1 VWLNKVFLITFLRFL
16 LFLFFILHAL
26 LYLPGYTQKAVIV
39 VISSLYLSVALVNYF
54 YSFKLRRLNDY
65 IDFFFLIPL
74 ALLSGEPL
82 AIFSLLVPSL
92 FSFPKNLLPF
102 FISVLSATALGFYNF
117 GLKGLLVFPLTLA
130 LGISP
135 SSVELLRSLQKDRRY
150 FLELRRAYRS
160 LQEELSALEREKRQK
175 ETLLKLLE
183 LLDSNGP
190 EEYLKGVKEMFK
202 LKAIKVFPLK
212 DSSIKECFIDQSSLT
227 ISVPVSVEEGSAL
240 VVFYLNHPAEL
251 LDAELKENLIRC
263 AKMLKLY
270 ITGFEDKEQA
280 VKIAV

>member
-1 VWLNKVFLITFLRFL
+1 M
-16 LFLFFILHAL
+16 FFILHAL

-39 VISSLYLSVALVNYF
+39 VISSLYLSTALVNYF

-92 FSFPKNLLPF
+92 FSFPKNLVPF
-102 FISVLSATALGFYNF
+102 FISVLSATTLGIYNF

-130 LGISP
+130 LGLSP

-160 LQEELSALEREKRQK
+160 LQEELSVLEREKRQK
-175 ETLLKLLE
+175 EMLLKLLE

-190 EEYLKGVKEMFK
+190 EEYLNGVKEMFK
-202 LKAIKVFPLK
+202 LKAINVFPLK
-212 DSSIKECFIDQSSLT
+212 DSSVKECLIDEGSLT
-227 ISVPVSVEEGSAL
+227 ISVPVGLEEGSAL

-251 LDAELKENLIRC
+251 MDTELKENLSRC
-263 AKMLKLY
+263 AKMLRLY
-270 ITGFEDKEQA
+270 IAGFEGKEQA

>member
-1 VWLNKVFLITFLRFL
+1 VWLNKVFLITFSRFL
-16 LFLFFILHAL
+16 LFLFFTLHAL
-26 LYLPGYTQKAVIV
+26 LYLPGYIQKAVLV
-39 VISSLYLSVALVNYF
+39 VISSLYLSTALVNYF

-65 IDFFFLIPL
+65 IDFVFLLPL
-74 ALLSGEPL
+74 AFFSGEPL

-92 FSFPKNLLPF
+92 FSFPKNLVPLS
-102 FISVLSATALGFYNF
+102 ISVLSATALGIYNF

-135 SSVELLRSLQKDRRY
+135 SSVELLRSLQRDRGY
-150 FLELRRAYRS
+150 FGELRRAYRS
-160 LQEELSALEREKRQK
+160 LQRELSALEREKRQK

-183 LLDSNGP
+183 LLDSKGP

-202 LKAIKVFPLK
+202 LKAIKVFSLK
-212 DSSIKECFIDQSSLT
+212 DSSAKECLIDQSTLT
-227 ISVPVSVEEGSAL
+227 ISVPVGLEEGSAL

-251 LDAELKENLIRC
+251 MDAELKENLSRC

-270 ITGFEDKEQA
+270 ITGFESKEQA

>member
-1 VWLNKVFLITFLRFL
+1 
-16 LFLFFILHAL
+16 LFFILHTL
-26 LYLPGYTQKAVIV
+26 LYLPGYTQKALIV
-39 VISSLYLSVALVNYF
+39 VISSLYLSTALVNYF

-65 IDFFFLIPL
+65 IDFVFLIPL
-74 ALLSGEPL
+74 VLLSEEPL

-92 FSFPKNLLPF
+92 FSFPKNLVPF
-102 FISVLSATALGFYNF
+102 FISVLSATALGVYNF

-160 LQEELSALEREKRQK
+160 IQKELSTLEREKRQR

-183 LLDSNGP
+183 LLDSTEP

-202 LKAIKVFPLK
+202 LKAIKVFSLK
-212 DSSIKECFIDQSSLT
+212 DSAVKECFIDKGSLT
-227 ISVPVSVEEGSAL
+227 ISVPVSLEEGNAL

-251 LDAELKENLIRC
+251 MDAELKENLIRC

-270 ITGFEDKEQA
+270 ISGFENKEQA

>member
-26 LYLPGYTQKAVIV
+26 LYLPGYTQKAVVV

-54 YSFKLRRLNDY
+54 YSFKFRRLNDY
-65 IDFFFLIPL
+65 IDFVFLIPL
-74 ALLSGEPL
+74 ALLSEEPL

-92 FSFPKNLLPF
+92 FSFPKNLVTF
-102 FISVLSATALGFYNF
+102 FISVLSATALGIYNF
-117 GLKGLLVFPLTLA
+117 GLKGFLVFPLTLA

-135 SSVELLRSLQKDRRY
+135 SSVELLRSLQRDRRY
-150 FLELRRAYRS
+150 FLELRRAYKS
-160 LQEELSALEREKRQK
+160 LQEELSVLEREKRQK

-202 LKAIKVFPLK
+202 LKAIKVFSLK
-212 DSSIKECFIDQSSLT
+212 DSSVKECLIDQSSLT
-227 ISVPVSVEEGSAL
+227 ISVPVGLEEGSAL

-251 LDAELKENLIRC
+251 MDAELKENLSRC
-263 AKMLKLY
+263 AKMLNFY
-270 ITGFEDKEQA
+270 IIGFEDKEQA

>member
-16 LFLFFILHAL
+16 LFLFFTLHAL

-65 IDFFFLIPL
+65 IDFVFLIPL
-74 ALLSGEPL
+74 ALLSEEPL

-92 FSFPKNLLPF
+92 FSFPKNLVPF
-102 FISVLSATALGFYNF
+102 FISVLSATALGVYNF

-135 SSVELLRSLQKDRRY
+135 SSVELFRSIQRDRRY

-160 LQEELSALEREKRQK
+160 IQKELSTLEREKRQK

-183 LLDSNGP
+183 LLDSKEP
-190 EEYLKGVKEMFK
+190 EEYLKGVKEMFQ
-202 LKAIKVFPLK
+202 LKAIRVFSLK
-212 DSSIKECFIDQSSLT
+212 NSSAKECLIDQSSLT
-227 ISVPVSVEEGSAL
+227 ISVPVSLEEGSAL
-240 VVFYLNHPAEL
+240 VVFYLNHPAQL
-251 LDAELKENLIRC
+251 MDTELKENLSRC
-263 AKMLKLY
+263 AKMLNFY
-270 ITGFEDKEQA
+270 IIGFESKEQA

>member
-1 VWLNKVFLITFLRFL
+1 M
-16 LFLFFILHAL
+16 FFMLHAL
-26 LYLPGYTQKAVIV
+26 LYLPVYTQKAVIV

-74 ALLSGEPL
+74 ALLSEEPL

-102 FISVLSATALGFYNF
+102 FISVLSATTLGVYNL

-160 LQEELSALEREKRQK
+160 IQKEISTLEREKRQK

-183 LLDSNGP
+183 LLDSKNP
-190 EEYLKGVKEMFK
+190 EEYLNGVKEMFK
-202 LKAIKVFPLK
+202 LKAINVFPLE
-212 DSSIKECFIDQSSLT
+212 DSSVKECIIDQSSLT
-227 ISVPVSVEEGSAL
+227 ISVPVSLEEGSAL
-240 VVFYLNHPAEL
+240 VVFYLNHPAQL
-251 LDAELKENLIRC
+251 MDTELKENLNRC
-263 AKMLKLY
+263 AKMLNFY
-270 ITGFEDKEQA
+270 ITGFESKEQA

>member
-1 VWLNKVFLITFLRFL
+1 MWLNKVFLITFLRFL
-16 LFLFFILHAL
+16 LFLFFILHAI
-26 LYLPGYTQKAVIV
+26 LYLPGYTQKAVVV

-92 FSFPKNLLPF
+92 FSFPKNLVPL
-102 FISVLSATALGFYNF
+102 FISVLSATALGVYYF
-117 GLKGLLVFPLTLA
+117 GLRGLLVFPLTLA

-150 FLELRRAYRS
+150 FLELRGAYGS
-160 LQEELSALEREKRQK
+160 IQEELSTLEREKRQK
-175 ETLLKLLE
+175 EMLLKLLE

-190 EEYLKGVKEMFK
+190 EEYLNGVKEMFK
-202 LKAIKVFPLK
+202 LKAINVFPLK
-212 DSSIKECFIDQSSLT
+212 DSSVKECLIDEGSLT
-227 ISVPVSVEEGSAL
+227 ISVPVSLEEGSAL

-251 LDAELKENLIRC
+251 MDTELKENLIRC
-263 AKMLKLY
+263 AKMLSFY

>member
-26 LYLPGYTQKAVIV
+26 LYLPGYTQKAVVV
-39 VISSLYLSVALVNYF
+39 VISSLYLSTALVNYF

-65 IDFFFLIPL
+65 IDFVFLLPL

-92 FSFPKNLLPF
+92 FSFPKNLVPF
-102 FISVLSATALGFYNF
+102 FISVLSATTLGIYNF

-135 SSVELLRSLQKDRRY
+135 SSVELLRSLQKGRRY

-160 LQEELSALEREKRQK
+160 LQEELSTLEREKRQK

-190 EEYLKGVKEMFK
+190 EEYFKGVKEMFK
-202 LKAIKVFPLK
+202 LKAIKVFSLK
-212 DSSIKECFIDQSSLT
+212 DGSVKECLIDQGSLT
-227 ISVPVSVEEGSAL
+227 ISVPVGLEEGNAL

-251 LDAELKENLIRC
+251 MDAELKENLIRC
-263 AKMLKLY
+263 ARMLRLY
-270 ITGFEDKEQA
+270 IAGFEGKEQA

>member
-1 VWLNKVFLITFLRFL
+1 L

-74 ALLSGEPL
+74 ASLSEEPL

-92 FSFPKNLLPF
+92 FSFPKNLEPF
-102 FISVLSATALGFYNF
+102 FISVLSATALGIYNF

-135 SSVELLRSLQKDRRY
+135 SSVELLRSLQRDRRY

-160 LQEELSALEREKRQK
+160 LQEELSVLEREKRQK

-202 LKAIKVFPLK
+202 LKAINVFPLK
-212 DSSIKECFIDQSSLT
+212 DSSAKECLIDEGSLT
-227 ISVPVSVEEGSAL
+227 ISVPVGLEEGSAL

-251 LDAELKENLIRC
+251 MDTELKENLIRC
-263 AKMLKLY
+263 ARMLRLY

>member
-1 VWLNKVFLITFLRFL
+1 M
-16 LFLFFILHAL
+16 FFILHAL
-26 LYLPGYTQKAVIV
+26 LYLPGYTQKAVLV
-39 VISSLYLSVALVNYF
+39 VISSLYLSTALVNYF

-65 IDFFFLIPL
+65 IDFVFLLPL
-74 ALLSGEPL
+74 AFFSGEPL

-92 FSFPKNLLPF
+92 FSFPKNLVPF
-102 FISVLSATALGFYNF
+102 FISVLSATALGIYNF

-130 LGISP
+130 LGLSP

-160 LQEELSALEREKRQK
+160 IQGELSALEREKRHK

-183 LLDSNGP
+183 LLDSKGP
-190 EEYLKGVKEMFK
+190 EEYLSGVKEMFQ
-202 LKAIKVFPLK
+202 LKAIKVFSLK
-212 DSSIKECFIDQSSLT
+212 DSYVKECLIDKDSLT
-227 ISVPVSVEEGSAL
+227 ISVPVGLEEGSAL

-251 LDAELKENLIRC
+251 MDAELKENLSKC
-263 AKMLKLY
+263 ARMLRLY
-270 ITGFEDKEQA
+270 IAGFESKEQA

>member
-26 LYLPGYTQKAVIV
+26 LYIPGYTQKAVIV

-74 ALLSGEPL
+74 ALLSEEPL
-82 AIFSLLVPSL
+82 AIFSLLVPSF
-92 FSFPKNLLPF
+92 FSFPKNLVPF
-102 FISVLSATALGFYNF
+102 FISVLSATTLGVYNF

-160 LQEELSALEREKRQK
+160 IQKEVSTLEREKRQK

-183 LLDSNGP
+183 LLDSKDP
-190 EEYLKGVKEMFK
+190 EEYLNGVKEMFK
-202 LKAIKVFPLK
+202 LKAINVLPLN
-212 DSSIKECFIDQSSLT
+212 DSSVKECLIDQGNLT
-227 ISVPVSVEEGSAL
+227 ISVPVSLEEGNAL

-251 LDAELKENLIRC
+251 IDTELKDNLIRC

-270 ITGFEDKEQA
+270 ITGFESKEQA

>member
-1 VWLNKVFLITFLRFL
+1 M
-16 LFLFFILHAL
+16 LHAL
-26 LYLPGYTQKAVIV
+26 LYLPGYAQKAVVV
-39 VISSLYLSVALVNYF
+39 VISSLYLSTALVNYF

-65 IDFFFLIPL
+65 IDFFFLIPS
-74 ALLSGEPL
+74 ALLLEEPL

-92 FSFPKNLLPF
+92 FSFPKNLVPF
-102 FISVLSATALGFYNF
+102 FISVLSATALSVYNF

-160 LQEELSALEREKRQK
+160 IQKELSTLEREKRQK

-202 LKAIKVFPLK
+202 LKAIKVFSLK
-212 DSSIKECFIDQSSLT
+212 DGSVKECLIDEGSLT
-227 ISVPVSVEEGSAL
+227 ISVPVGLEEGSAL

-251 LDAELKENLIRC
+251 MDAELKENLSRC

-270 ITGFEDKEQA
+270 IAGFEDKEQA

>member
-1 VWLNKVFLITFLRFL
+1 MFLITFLRFL
-16 LFLFFILHAL
+16 LFLFFILHAF
-26 LYLPGYTQKAVIV
+26 LYLPGYTQKAMVV
-39 VISSLYLSVALVNYF
+39 VISSLYLSTALVNYF

-92 FSFPKNLLPF
+92 FSFPKNLVPF
-102 FISVLSATALGFYNF
+102 FISVLSATTLGVYNF

-130 LGISP
+130 LGLSP

-160 LQEELSALEREKRQK
+160 FQRELSALEREKRQK

-183 LLDSNGP
+183 LLDSTGP
-190 EEYLKGVKEMFK
+190 KEYLKGVKEMFK
-202 LKAIKVFPLK
+202 LKAINVFPLK
-212 DSSIKECFIDQSSLT
+212 DSSVKECLIDQSSLT
-227 ISVPVSVEEGSAL
+227 ISVPVGLEEGNAL

-251 LDAELKENLIRC
+251 MDTELKENLIRC
-263 AKMLKLY
+263 AKMLNFY
-270 ITGFEDKEQA
+270 IIGFESKEQA

>member
-1 VWLNKVFLITFLRFL
+1 V
-16 LFLFFILHAL
+16 
-26 LYLPGYTQKAVIV
+26 
-39 VISSLYLSVALVNYF
+39 
-54 YSFKLRRLNDY
+54 
-65 IDFFFLIPL
+65 
-74 ALLSGEPL
+74 
-82 AIFSLLVPSL
+82 
-92 FSFPKNLLPF
+92 PF
-102 FISVLSATALGFYNF
+102 FISVLSATALGVYNF

-160 LQEELSALEREKRQK
+160 LQGELSALEREKRQK

-212 DSSIKECFIDQSSLT
+212 DSSIKECLIDQSSLT
-227 ISVPVSVEEGSAL
+227 ISVPVSLEEGSAL
-240 VVFYLNHPAEL
+240 VVFYLNHPAQL
-251 LDAELKENLIRC
+251 MDAELKENLSRC
-263 AKMLKLY
+263 AKMLNFY
-270 ITGFEDKEQA
+270 ITGFESKEQV

>member
-16 LFLFFILHAL
+16 LFLFFVLHAL
-26 LYLPGYTQKAVIV
+26 LYLPGYIQKAVVV

-65 IDFFFLIPL
+65 IDFVFLIPL
-74 ALLSGEPL
+74 AILSGEPL
-82 AIFSLLVPSL
+82 AIFSLLVPPT
-92 FSFPKNLLPF
+92 FSFPKNLVPF
-102 FISVLSATALGFYNF
+102 FISVLSATALGVYNF

-150 FLELRRAYRS
+150 FFELRKAYRS
-160 LQEELSALEREKRQK
+160 LQTEPSVLEREKRQK

-183 LLDSNGP
+183 LLDSKEP

-202 LKAIKVFPLK
+202 LKTIKVFPLK
-212 DSSIKECFIDQSSLT
+212 DSSVKECLIDQSSLT
-227 ISVPVSVEEGSAL
+227 FSVPVSLEEGNAL

-251 LDAELKENLIRC
+251 MDTELKENLSRC

-270 ITGFEDKEQA
+270 IAGFEDKEQA